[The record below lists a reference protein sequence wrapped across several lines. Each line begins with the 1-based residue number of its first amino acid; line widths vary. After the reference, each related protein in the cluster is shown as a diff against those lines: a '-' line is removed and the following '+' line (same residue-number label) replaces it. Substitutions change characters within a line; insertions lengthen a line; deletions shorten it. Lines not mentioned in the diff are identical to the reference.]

1 MAVSFI
7 GGRNQSTLENHR
19 LVVSH
24 WQTLSYNV
32 VSSTPRHERGSNSQ
46 LLVVIGTD
54 CTGNCKSNYH
64 TITTTTVPDMIIE
77 KMPKQQLYVFHL
89 RSHICDNN
97 LTWRS
102 VFKQKL
108 NYKNVLDYGK
118 NVENISKKI
127 CFQTKIKLQ
136 NVLDYGKNVENISK
150 KKTTFFHKNI
160 LLNFAQCFIR
170 YIYYFLRNLF
180 TLYLMKVILDTY
192 KIYLLFST

>member
-1 MAVSFI
+1 VAVSFI

-118 NVENISKKI
+118 NVENISKK
-127 CFQTKIKLQ
+127 
-136 NVLDYGKNVENISK
+136 
-150 KKTTFFHKNI
+150 KTTFFHKNI